1 LSSRFICRKY
11 EFIEDF
17 EDMSNI
23 PVKFEGQT
31 LKASWFDTEL
41 GQILSVADDE
51 SLYLLEFVERRG
63 LGQEVERVS
72 KKFKTIV
79 ALGETKITIQ
89 VKSELEQYFKGKL
102 NQFKTPLHIIGSP
115 FQQSVWRALQQIPIG
130 ETKSYLELAGMIK
143 HPKSFRAVANANGA
157 NQFVIVIPCHRVINH
172 NGNIGGYGGGISRK
186 QWLLNHE
193 RKILGKEQLF

>member
-1 LSSRFICRKY
+1 
-11 EFIEDF
+11 
-17 EDMSNI
+17 MSNI